1 MKEILKALANDI
13 KNNANSLNDSELLIH
28 FKDGLKDYKVETVKS
43 INSND
48 FFHIIDNSFV
58 FQIRN
63 NVKFCPIH
71 EVPAK
76 VLLNQKNIKQALII
90 NFLENDIVFKEINK

>member
-1 MKEILKALANDI
+1 MKNTLKEIAHDINDKA
-13 KNNANSLNDSELLIH
+13 NNLTNKEIFEH
-28 FKDGLKDYKVETVKS
+28 FKNRLQHNKIKTVRS

-48 FFHIIDNSFV
+48 LFHIIDDSFV

-76 VLLNQKNIKQALII
+76 VLLNQKNIEEALII
-90 NFLENDIVFKEINK
+90 NFLENNVIFKEVNK